1 MNEQSDL
8 FNGAPEDGPSLRDAG
23 MAKSLTHANSVH
35 TDWGRKAYGI
45 MIHYLWIT
53 SRGVGTFMTED
64 LRAYARGRISKPPD
78 DRAWGGIIMR
88 AVREGL
94 IVRHGYARHKDP
106 SRHAGPSTV
115 WRVK

>member
-8 FNGAPEDGPSLRDAG
+8 FNGAPEDGPSLRDRG
-23 MAKSLTHANSVH
+23 IAKAFDHANSVERQ
-35 TDWGRKAYGI
+35 WGKKAYGI
-45 MIHYLWIT
+45 LIHYIWLS
-53 SRGVGTFMTED
+53 SRGTGIFMTED
-64 LRAYARGRISKPPD
+64 VRDYARGRISKPPD
-78 DRAWGGIIMR
+78 DRAWGAIIMR